1 MEPVAWENPSGARDR
16 GRIGLYPGHKR
27 GESGAPEIAQSGASL
42 RDLYHSKSRLYSQLR
57 RTVPAGKNH
66 LDRVRRIGRQ
76 PGGQQTVCEKTTDAL
91 ERARRPPFAANPG
104 PSVERGL
111 APHAV
116 ALVPTNEGNAGNE
129 DRVASALPRSRNMP
143 ARMSFLRTLSSRLKL
158 RPLESP

>member
-111 APHAV
+111 VPHAS
-116 ALVPTNEGNAGNE
+116 
-129 DRVASALPRSRNMP
+129 RWYPRMKVMP
-143 ARMSFLRTLSSRLKL
+143 EMKTA
-158 RPLESP
+158 